1 MQTLREALINRP
13 KNTSA
18 SLPEMAIKDFLN
30 ANYSLK
36 EGRYELVKIHDKYY
50 VNTQEPIKLE
60 GSTLDSL
67 TGGLFKFGK
76 VYAFSV
82 IGCPN
87 IETLEG
93 APDVVIDD
101 YVISD
106 CMSLQSLE
114 GSPSH
119 VKGLNISISN
129 CPKITSLKG
138 LPKHFSGSV
147 TFHGIYIKNL
157 IGCPSA
163 FTRVHIS
170 NCSELLSLK
179 GCPNTNQLTV
189 EFCAKLKSL
198 EGSPKWLEN
207 MDIAYCKNLKTLEG
221 GPEVVQF
228 TFNYQETGIKNFVG
242 TPTSADKYI
251 FTDNPNLKSDEGKEN
266 LAWAV
271 MFRQDDVFVGS
282 NR

>member
-1 MQTLREALINRP
+1 MQTLKEALISRS

-18 SLPEMAIKDFLN
+18 ALSEIAIRDFLN
-30 ANYSLK
+30 TNYGLK
-36 EGRYELVKIHDKYY
+36 EDKYELIKIHNKYY
-50 VNTQEPIKLE
+50 VNTQEPVKLE
-60 GSTLDSL
+60 ESILDSL

-76 VYAFSV
+76 VYSFS
-82 IGCPN
+82 IIACPN

-119 VKGLNISISN
+119 VKGLNITIWD

-147 TFHGIYIKNL
+147 TFHRIYIKNL
-157 IGCPSA
+157 IGCPPA

-170 NCSELLSLK
+170 NCPELLSLK
-179 GCPNTNQLTV
+179 GCPNTNQLNI

-198 EGSPKWLEN
+198 EGSPKWLDN

-221 GPEVVQF
+221 GPEIVHF
-228 TFNYQETGIKNFVG
+228 TFNCQETGIKNFVG
-242 TPTSADKYI
+242 APTSANNYI
-251 FTDNPNLKSDEGKEN
+251 FIDNPNLKSTEGKEN
-266 LAWAV
+266 LSWFG
-271 MFRQDDVFVGS
+271 MFRQDDEFTGH
-282 NR
+282 N